1 MNDVRG
7 EKMVQKVTIS
17 NEKKIIESIDQ
28 LIEESRLDEALELN
42 IRVYEEALANDRTIV
57 IAYCLYYF
65 GLIEDKKAQPQKA
78 MAFFK
83 KATAISRRYGIYG
96 CLVRTLNNRGNIYYF
111 SGNLHKA
118 ISKYMEALS
127 IAEENPEVEKYQL
140 KLLNNLGL
148 VYIDVEDYDHALDY
162 MFKCMTK
169 AKNSDDQRLLT
180 AVYSNLSDIFI
191 LKENYLKASYYN
203 QQSREVSRR
212 IDDQIGVAISYAN
225 EAIIVNRTKGDWE
238 RAEQLFVDAIHIM
251 EQENGEADKEE
262 ILLRYGSECFR
273 ANLIGEAIE
282 ILKELVQ
289 ASRQKTYFSIES
301 KALKVLKK
309 IYVSLEDYKK
319 AYEITD
325 RLLTINESTYMQW
338 KETAV
343 DKIHKDSDDAD
354 VNQINELQK
363 SIKTLKHLSDI
374 GQKLTSCKNEDEIYD
389 VLEEN
394 MARLF
399 GYDAFG
405 VGVLSKNGIKIDYS
419 FLDDVGYRNIEISIY
434 DDDYLMAT
442 CIRYGKDIIV
452 YDTKDNAYN
461 EANFSGKLLYK
472 IKQSDT
478 RGIIFTP
485 MIYEG
490 EALGGLTVQTYE
502 RGKLTY
508 VDMESLRVLASYTAI
523 AYSNLNRSRE
533 LQQVNRKLAE
543 VSMMDGLTGVYNRH
557 ALGQYIGKDF
567 IGLLENKLPSTAI
580 MIDIDYFKQY
590 NDNYGHF
597 MGDKCLKQVCGSL
610 RNSLSGVKHR
620 LFRYGGDEF
629 FAVLEGCDEKTA
641 KAVLE
646 KIQFEMKQLNIEHLY
661 SKIENR
667 VTLTIGA
674 TIITKSIKDYTVVFN
689 NSDEALYEAKENGRN
704 RYTINITT

>member
-1 MNDVRG
+1 
-7 EKMVQKVTIS
+7 MVQEMTI
-17 NEKKIIESIDQ
+17 NDEKKIIESIDG
-28 LIEESRLDEALELN
+28 LIIDARLDEALELN
-42 IRVYEEALANDRTIV
+42 IRIYEEALANDRTTIV
-57 IAYCLYYF
+57 AYCLYFF
-65 GLIEDKKAQPQKA
+65 GLIEDTKAQPQKA

-83 KATAISRRYGIYG
+83 KATAISRRNGIYG

-111 SGNLHKA
+111 TGKLHKA
-118 ISKYMEALS
+118 IAKYMEALN
-127 IAEENPEVEKYQL
+127 IAEENKELEEYQV

-162 MFKCMTK
+162 MFRCMK
-169 AKNSDDQRLLT
+169 MAKTRDDDILLT
-180 AVYSNLSDIFI
+180 TVYANLSDIFI

-203 QQSREVSRR
+203 QLSQEISRR

-225 EAIIVNRTKGDWE
+225 EAIIINRTKNDWKT
-238 RAEQLFVDAIHIM
+238 AKQLFEEAIYTM
-251 EQENGEADKEE
+251 EQGNGEADKEE
-262 ILLRYGSECFR
+262 ILLKYGSECYR
-273 ANLIGEAIE
+273 AQGGIQAVAILE
-282 ILKELVQ
+282 ELVEV
-289 ASRQKTYFSIES
+289 SRQKTYFSIES
-301 KALKVLKK
+301 KALKVLKE
-309 IYVSLEDYKK
+309 IYASLGQYQK
-319 AYEITD
+319 AYQVCD
-325 RLLTINESTYMQW
+325 RLLSVNESTYMQW
-338 KETAV
+338 KETAI
-343 DKIHKDSDDAD
+343 DKIHKDNDDAD
-354 VNQINELQK
+354 DSQINELQK

-374 GQKLTSCKNEDEIYD
+374 GQKITSCKNEDEIYG

-394 MARLF
+394 MARIF

-405 VGVLSKNGIKIDYS
+405 LGVLSKNGIKIDYK
-419 FLDDVGYRNIEISIY
+419 FLDDEGYRNMDISIY

-442 CIRYGKDIIV
+442 CIRYGQDIIV
-452 YDTKDNAYN
+452 YDTKDHTYN
-461 EANFSGKLLYK
+461 EANFTGKLLYK

-490 EALGGLTVQTYE
+490 ETIGGLTVQTYE

-523 AYSNLNRSRE
+523 AYSNLSRSRE
-533 LQQVNRKLAE
+533 LQVANRKLAE
-543 VSMMDGLTGVYNRH
+543 VSLMDGLTGVYNRH
-557 ALGQYIGKDF
+557 ALGQYIGKEF

-597 MGDKCLKQVCGSL
+597 MGDKCLKQVCASL
-610 RNSLSGVKHR
+610 RNSLSGIKHR

-629 FAVLEGCDEKTA
+629 FAVLEGCDEKQA
-641 KAVLE
+641 KSVLE

-661 SKIENR
+661 SKIEKR

-674 TIITKSIKDYTVVFN
+674 TVITKKIKDYTVVFN

-704 RYTINITT
+704 SFSINITT